1 MVKGQLIAVIST
13 ERRNINSILI
23 LLCSNR
29 DNWQLFPSFH
39 CVTNLTIDNY
49 FPHFTVF
56 HSGWQ
61 SVTLKNTAARIFF
74 SLTALKRQ
82 RCECPSNPSLGN
94 LPKTLIVG
102 DGKKKAKRCHFDG
115 REKYKLFPSFHCV
128 PFGMTGSHSN
138 KSAARMYLLLS
149 HSLWQRWEGLFEP
162 VARKTY

>member
-1 MVKGQLIAVIST
+1 MSVIYFISLIPLCYKPDKLTIISLTLFGMTGVRFVISAARQLI
-13 ERRNINSILI
+13 
-23 LLCSNR
+23 
-29 DNWQLFPSFH
+29 
-39 CVTNLTIDNY
+39 VT
-49 FPHFTVF
+49 
-56 HSGWQ
+56 W
-61 SVTLKNTAARIFF
+61 
-74 SLTALKRQ
+74 SLVWQ

-149 HSLWQRWEGLFEP
+149 DSLWQRWEGLFKFLSLWIWIQRTNSSHSGFLEFTN
-162 VARKTY
+162 AAFLSCE